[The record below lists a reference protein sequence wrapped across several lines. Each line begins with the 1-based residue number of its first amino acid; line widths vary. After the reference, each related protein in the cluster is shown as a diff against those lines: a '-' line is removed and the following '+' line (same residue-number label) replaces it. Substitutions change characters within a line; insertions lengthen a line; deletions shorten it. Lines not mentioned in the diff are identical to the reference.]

1 MKRYILY
8 LLRWQSSGIVL
19 APILEIMKNQN
30 VVLVT
35 IIANLIGGMIFYWV
49 DKKIFKEKKMD
60 NNLNDI
66 INHFGLKNQLIKLN
80 EEIGELIVACMDN
93 NCFQDDV
100 IEELA
105 DAHVLLRQI
114 QLFYNIKD
122 KQIKKVMKEKTNRTI
137 ERIGSDYYKN
147 HR

>member
-1 MKRYILY
+1 
-8 LLRWQSSGIVL
+8 
-19 APILEIMKNQN
+19 
-30 VVLVT
+30 
-35 IIANLIGGMIFYWV
+35 
-49 DKKIFKEKKMD
+49 MD